1 MDIFQPFMFNRN
13 KCKCGLNKDDEC
25 HTKQNVCIIC
35 GESYTAVTGFQ
46 ILHHQVFGLQL
57 CSGYKFLDFL
67 HAAPARYQSDWHTEP
82 SDTPVQGFRNP
93 TLSPLYEHTL
103 KNSIMQVYM
112 GVLPEQDRCLLR
124 QAQVSGKADTP
135 RLSLVALKVNE
146 RPR

>member
-103 KNSIMQVYM
+103 KNSIMQVYIWECCPNKTAVCSDKRKFRAKQIPH
-112 GVLPEQDRCLLR
+112 GYH
-124 QAQVSGKADTP
+124 S
-135 RLSLVALKVNE
+135 
-146 RPR
+146 